1 MVLAF
6 YLHLLTTCY
15 SPVCDWR
22 SHITQR
28 AAAGL
33 NAERYVAQTR
43 LLCHSPR
50 LSLLL
55 HNAVASQRES
65 PHRSTSKNKYI
76 EKLLGDSDVW
86 MKLNTHPSAS
96 CSWNFNEAK
105 TMFLFVL
112 DVELVISLET
122 LMLIH
127 NEGAN
132 TRDGDKTAQHHT
144 AVTWV
149 PFVILKRPPPSL
161 FLLLKCFLSF
171 FFFWGGAGGGVVP

>member
-1 MVLAF
+1 MYNMVLTF
-6 YLHLLTTCY
+6 CLHLRTTCY

-22 SHITQR
+22 SHITQC

-50 LSLLL
+50 MSLLL

-76 EKLLGDSDVW
+76 KKLLGDSDVW
-86 MKLNTHPSAS
+86 TKLNTHPSAS
-96 CSWNFNEAK
+96 FLWNFNEAK

-132 TRDGDKTAQHHT
+132 TREGDKRAQHHT
-144 AVTWV
+144 TVT
-149 PFVILKRPPPSL
+149 
-161 FLLLKCFLSF
+161 
-171 FFFWGGAGGGVVP
+171 

>member
-1 MVLAF
+1 MVLTF
-6 YLHLLTTCY
+6 YLHPQTTSY
-15 SPVCDWR
+15 SPVCGWR
-22 SHITQR
+22 SHITEC

-50 LSLLL
+50 LSPLL

-76 EKLLGDSDVW
+76 QKLQGDSDVW
-86 MKLNTHPSAS
+86 MKWNAHPSAS
-96 CSWNFNEAK
+96 CLWNFNEVK
-105 TMFLFVL
+105 TLFLFVL
-112 DVELVISLET
+112 NVELVISLET

-132 TRDGDKTAQHHT
+132 TREGDKTAQHRT
-144 AVTWV
+144 TVTLSAFCN
-149 PFVILKRPPPSL
+149 PKKIPPTPL
-161 FLLLKCFLSF
+161 FLLLKCFLLFCIF
-171 FFFWGGAGGGVVP
+171 F